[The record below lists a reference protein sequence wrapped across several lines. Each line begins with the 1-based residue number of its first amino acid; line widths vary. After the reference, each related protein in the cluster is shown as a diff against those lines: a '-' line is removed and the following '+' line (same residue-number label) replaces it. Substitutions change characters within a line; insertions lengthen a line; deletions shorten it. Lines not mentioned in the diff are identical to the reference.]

1 MTLAIK
7 WGDGITGVSGGF
19 IYFDA
24 ITSLNESHTGT
35 VTSHPISTGSKLS
48 DHFVRDNSKL
58 SLSGVISAVDIS
70 NVNLSQME
78 GEKPYNQDG
87 TPPFEVSV
95 TSTDQSLLQRFI
107 PDVFGQ
113 FLPDR
118 EPDILMDINEAV
130 SGDEALW
137 DSNIKF
143 FLSRLFEDSVLE
155 YSPQTANLESQVVV
169 NAVEIWEISESG
181 AVNPLFPSPGRILL
195 ATGVTFKEDMSTG
208 GGLHCDMTFEE
219 VTVSSLIRQ
228 PLDKKVSESLSKA
241 SAKEKKLGKKD
252 STPVGEDSLPDRD
265 RDGLRTPYGESL
277 EQYENQFRLGQPLG
291 VGTI

>member
-113 FLPDR
+113 FLPDQ
-118 EPDILMDINEAV
+118 EPDILMGINEAV

-155 YSPQTANLESQVVV
+155 YSPETANLESQVVV

-195 ATGVTFKEDMSTG
+195 ATGVTFKEDVSTG

-219 VTVSSLIRQ
+219 VTVSSL
-228 PLDKKVSESLSKA
+228 SKA
-241 SAKEKKLGKKD
+241 SVAKRVDPSVSKKSATKKSLGKADATVKED
-252 STPVGEDSLPDRD
+252 PELDDIDPERQAAADLGATP
-265 RDGLRTPYGESL
+265 
-277 EQYENQFRLGQPLG
+277 
-291 VGTI
+291 

>member
-195 ATGVTFKEDMSTG
+195 ATGVTFKEDVSTG

-219 VTVSSLIRQ
+219 VTVSSL
-228 PLDKKVSESLSKA
+228 SKA
-241 SAKEKKLGKKD
+241 SVAKRVDPSVSKKSATKKSLGKADATVKED
-252 STPVGEDSLPDRD
+252 QELDDIDPAEQAARDLGATP
-265 RDGLRTPYGESL
+265 
-277 EQYENQFRLGQPLG
+277 
-291 VGTI
+291 

>member
-24 ITSLNESHTGT
+24 ITSLKESHTGT

-113 FLPDR
+113 FLPDQ

-155 YSPQTANLESQVVV
+155 YSTETANLESQVVV

-195 ATGVTFKEDMSTG
+195 ATGVTFKEDVSTG

-219 VTVSSLIRQ
+219 VTVSSL
-228 PLDKKVSESLSKA
+228 SKA
-241 SAKEKKLGKKD
+241 SVAKRVDPSVSKKSATKKSLGKADATVKED
-252 STPVGEDSLPDRD
+252 PELDDIDPERQAAADLGATP
-265 RDGLRTPYGESL
+265 
-277 EQYENQFRLGQPLG
+277 
-291 VGTI
+291 